1 MDERVKMKRVIDLFI
16 AFVGLIGLAV
26 PMFIVSLLILIIMGR
41 PIFFRQIRAGRNG
54 IPFEIVK
61 FRTMLNADDERS
73 RFLSN
78 KERLTRIGMFL
89 RSCSI
94 DELPELWNVVKGEM
108 SIVGPRPLLLDY
120 LPLYSKE
127 QMRRHDVRPGIT
139 GLAQVK
145 GRNLLSWND
154 KFLLDVWYVENR
166 SIALD
171 LQIIFLTIGKV
182 LSRHG
187 VDSSSE
193 VTMGRFTGNEEEVR
207 Y

>member
-187 VDSSSE
+187 VDSE